1 MFPSLSSQGGKVVLS
16 VFGINKNFGYTW
28 VLTVNKTI
36 DARLTQIKT
45 GQNKRWYSVLLVG
58 LYPLSQLYSWGGTQT
73 KRYTLLLKATL
84 WYSFNMPIY
93 FIIKNERMIPILLS
107 MIPTIVGTIMLVV
120 LNDSGK
126 KGALLFGMPSSL
138 LNHFL
143 FIITTTSNVDYW
155 ILWLLIGSF
164 ICLQCQ

>member
-1 MFPSLSSQGGKVVLS
+1 MG
-16 VFGINKNFGYTW
+16 
-28 VLTVNKTI
+28 
-36 DARLTQIKT
+36 
-45 GQNKRWYSVLLVG
+45 WYSDKKV
-58 LYPLSQLYSWGGTQT
+58 YITFESD
-73 KRYTLLLKATL
+73 TLIL
-84 WYSFNMPIY
+84 NMLIY

-138 LNHFL
+138 LIHVL

-155 ILWLLIGSF
+155 ILWLLISSF